1 MIENKSWR
9 DMRAVDPGSE
19 PEVTFFVP
27 CLNEEAHVV
36 PTLQTIER
44 AAARAGCTYEIIVW
58 DDHSTDAT
66 PRLVGEFAAAHPG
79 VSLRLVRNERKRG
92 LARNYVEG
100 AFAGRGKWYKIV
112 NGDNA
117 ETVED
122 LVAILSRKGEADIV
136 LPYFHEDARVAGR
149 RLLSALFTAL
159 VNALSGFHLRYYNG
173 AVLHL
178 RYNVMRWHSD
188 TYGFAYQAE
197 ILTRLLGEG
206 ATYLEVP
213 IRHVEAGGR
222 VSKALTVENVLSVGH
237 SLLQILLRRLRRF
250 LFKV

>member
-1 MIENKSWR
+1 MSAG
-9 DMRAVDPGSE
+9 DLQSDLD
-19 PEVTFFVP
+19 VTFFVP

-44 AAARAGCTYEIIVW
+44 AAARAGCTYEVIVW

-66 PRLVGEFAAAHPG
+66 PRLVGEYAAARPDLN
-79 VSLRLVRNERKRG
+79 LRLERNERTLG
-92 LARNYVEG
+92 LARNYVDG

-117 ETVED
+117 ETEED
-122 LVAILSRKGEADIV
+122 LVAILSRRGTADIV
-136 LPYFHEDARVAGR
+136 IPYFSEDGRVAGR
-149 RLLSALFTAL
+149 RLLSAVFTAL
-159 VNALSGFHLRYYNG
+159 VNTLSGLRLRYYNG

-197 ILTRLLGEG
+197 ILVRLLGEG
-206 ATYLEVP
+206 ATWVEVP

-222 VSKALTVENVLSVGH
+222 ESKALTVKNLLSVGH